1 MNSQAQTSQAQ
12 SDEPST
18 PSQADPPCR
27 QDDQPHGDWRAL
39 YGGVLRRCGR
49 CGLVATD
56 QVPEFDYDGGY
67 FVGGET
73 GGYDFD
79 SPFSRAYDE
88 ARFNA
93 ELDRFDHEGLTGSIL
108 DIGCAT
114 GVFLHY
120 AQQRGREIAGVEVAQ
135 YARERVSEELG
146 VPIAGSLAELPPGQ
160 RYEIVTLHHVLEH
173 IHGPLAF
180 LRDEVAPRVGRRLLI
195 EVPNF
200 ASLPS
205 KVHGPKWKDLRPE
218 QHVYHYTPDSLPRMV
233 EAAGLQVRRVTSLS
247 EPLWSLRTAI
257 DTLRLLPQLVGPR
270 RQESTPFEPGSAMGV
285 HDVSEFQPPR
295 GLKKV
300 AANLAGVAMRP
311 IVRTLENRCHAQR
324 LVVEAEPG

>member
-1 MNSQAQTSQAQ
+1 MISQLR
-12 SDEPST
+12 SDQPS
-18 PSQADPPCR
+18 PLSQADPLCR
-27 QDDQPHGDWRAL
+27 QADQPHGDWQTL

-56 QVPEFDYDGGY
+56 KVPEFDYDGGY

-88 ARFNA
+88 ARFNS
-93 ELDRFDHEGLTGSIL
+93 ELDRLEKEGLTGSIL

-114 GVFLHY
+114 GIFLHY

-135 YARERVSEELG
+135 YARERVSAELG
-146 VPIAGSLAELPPGQ
+146 VPIAGSLAELPEGES
-160 RYEIVTLHHVLEH
+160 YELVTLHHVLEH

-180 LRDEVAPRVGRRLLI
+180 LRDEVVPRVGRRLLI

-200 ASLPS
+200 ASLAART
-205 KVHGPKWKDLRPE
+205 HGPRWKDLRPE
-218 QHVYHYTPDSLPRMV
+218 QHVYHYTPDSLARMV
-233 EAAGLQVRRVTSLS
+233 EAAGLKVRRVTSFS
-247 EPLWSLRTAI
+247 EPLWSVRTAV
-257 DTLRLLPQLVGPR
+257 DTLRLLPTLVLSN

-285 HDVSEFQPPR
+285 QDVSDFQPAR

-300 AANLAGVAMRP
+300 AADLAGIAMWP
-311 IVRTLENRCHAQR
+311 ILRTLENRCHAQR

>member
-1 MNSQAQTSQAQ
+1 MISQ
-12 SDEPST
+12 D
-18 PSQADPPCR
+18 DPLCR
-27 QDDQPHGDWRAL
+27 QIDQPHGDWQPL

-49 CGLVATD
+49 CGLVATH
-56 QVPEFDYDGGY
+56 QIPEFDYDGDY
-67 FVGGET
+67 FVGGES

-93 ELDRFDHEGLTGSIL
+93 ELGQLENEGLTASVL

-120 AQQRGREIAGVEVAQ
+120 AQQRGWEIAGVEVAK

-146 VPIAGSLAELPPGQ
+146 VPIAGSLAELPEGQ
-160 RYEIVTLHHVLEH
+160 TYELVTLHHVLEH

-200 ASLPS
+200 ASLPA
-205 KVHGPKWKDLRPE
+205 KVHGPRWKDLRPE
-218 QHVYHYTPDSLPRMV
+218 QHVYHYTPDSLSRMV
-233 EAAGLQVRRVTSLS
+233 ESAGLKVRKVASLS
-247 EPLWSLRTAI
+247 EPLWSLRTAA
-257 DTLRLLPQLVGPR
+257 DTLRLLPNLVGASR
-270 RQESTPFEPGSAMGV
+270 EEETPFEPGSTVGV
-285 HDVSEFQPPR
+285 QDVSDFQPPR
-295 GLKKV
+295 GLRKV
-300 AANLAGVAMRP
+300 AADLAGVAMWP
-311 IVRTLENRCHAQR
+311 IVRTLEYRCHAQR